1 MKLDYKTRRLRAG
14 KFVLKAIQTS
24 ILMSEYRNTGQ
35 AEVSLTFVLTIVTR
49 KKHDMKRLSF
59 LAAKILVK

>member
-1 MKLDYKTRRLRAG
+1 MKLDYKTLRLRAG

-49 KKHDMKRLSF
+49 KKHDMKRRSF
-59 LAAKILVK
+59 LAAKIFVK